1 MEGQDRMRPPR
12 FVSAAA
18 TRVWR
23 HAEVVLLA
31 VAATLAVLPFGR
43 LYADHH
49 YLVLAAGAAALAGIV
64 SLTVSPRLPLPAAIG
79 AALAAAYAYLAVTV
93 FHSLRPAAVW
103 DGVTQSWSTLLTAS
117 LPTLSTSTYVALPVL
132 AAAAATSVAA
142 ELALRS
148 RWKVGPVVAPI
159 GVLVVALLFTGRR
172 PLPSPLLIASI
183 VLLLLLAVLI
193 RVQKSSGEVTNEGA
207 ENDALR
213 STTLTN
219 TTLNSTTLNSTAV
232 KSAAFGL
239 PALVAVAL
247 VATGLG
253 AVLPITS
260 PGHRVD
266 LRERY
271 NPPVQIAQGITP
283 LALLQSQLNSTSS
296 TPLFT
301 VRFRGVPAGVKID
314 RVPVAVLDTYDGAVW
329 GTNASFA
336 AAGRQLPSGP
346 SSPQV
351 GPVVQQ
357 DYQIGRYGLSFLPA
371 LGRPIRTTGNHLA
384 FDRVSG
390 MLATSTPAPA
400 GFRYSVDS
408 EVPDL
413 SQVAAE
419 PVTPGNDP
427 NFAPLALP
435 PPQGWPKTI
444 TEFANKFSA
453 RTPYATLQLLANELR
468 SSDFGYN
475 KKARPGHSLGLLSA
489 FLTAPAGSAQVTT
502 ARVGFAEQ
510 FAAAFA
516 VLARAKGFPSEV
528 VVGYRVDPGAAARG
542 LPITVLPREIH
553 AWVVV
558 NLNGVGWVT
567 FDPTNTTP
575 RNSTVPSAPLP
586 PPPPP
591 PVPVV
596 TGSSGP
602 GTHNATLRGTH
613 HSSSH
618 LWVVLLIG
626 LVVASPAA
634 VAGVKVLR
642 RRRRAFRGSTT
653 ARVVGAWREGREN
666 LRSHGA
672 RVSRAMTV
680 QDAARE
686 TGQSMGDD
694 AATRVRAF
702 EAVVNT
708 ALYAPLEPDEEM
720 ASVAWEAEG
729 ALREFLWENSTAR
742 QRLLAAVDPRPLIRS
757 SGPSSNSLTSTSLTS
772 TSLIS
777 GSLISG
783 SVMSGTAGDR
793 HE

>member
-12 FVSAAA
+12 FISAAA
-18 TRVWR
+18 TTLWR
-23 HAEVVLLA
+23 NFEVVLLA
-31 VAATLAVLPFGR
+31 VAATLAVVPFGR

-49 YLVLAAGAAALAGIV
+49 YLVLAGGAAVVAAVV
-64 SLTVSPRLPLPAAIG
+64 SLIVSPRLPLPAAIG
-79 AALAAAYAYLAVTV
+79 AALVAAYLYLAITV

-117 LPTLSTSTYVALPVL
+117 LPTLSTSTYVALPV
-132 AAAAATSVAA
+132 AVTAAATSVAV

-148 RWKVGPVVAPI
+148 RWKVGPVLTPI

-172 PLPSPLLIASI
+172 PLPSPLLITSI
-183 VLLLLLAVLI
+183 LLLLLLAVLV
-193 RVQKSSGEVTNEGA
+193 RVQRPAGGSGGDDDDGESSHG
-207 ENDALR
+207 
-213 STTLTN
+213 LTGRG
-219 TTLNSTTLNSTAV
+219 LNSTAL

-239 PALVAVAL
+239 PALMAIAVI
-247 VATGLG
+247 ATGLG
-253 AVLPITS
+253 ATLPITS
-260 PGHRVD
+260 SGHRVD

-283 LALLQSQLNSTSS
+283 LALLQSQLNSTST

-301 VRFRGVPAGVKID
+301 VRFQGVPAGVKID
-314 RVPVAVLDTYDGAVW
+314 RIPVAVLDTYDGAVW

-336 AAGRQLPSGP
+336 VAGRQLPSGP
-346 SSPQV
+346 SAPQA
-351 GPVVQQ
+351 GPVIHQS
-357 DYQIGRYGLSFLPA
+357 YQIGRYGLSFLPA
-371 LGRPIRTTGNHLA
+371 LGRPVRTTGTHLA

-400 GFRYSVDS
+400 GFKYSVDS

-413 SQVAAE
+413 SQVASE

-427 NFAPLALP
+427 NFATLALP

-444 TEFANKFSA
+444 TDFANKFSA
-453 RTPYATLQLLANELR
+453 RTPYATLQLIANELR
-468 SSDFGYN
+468 SSAFGYN

-489 FLTAPAGSAQVTT
+489 FLTAPTGSSQVTT

-528 VVGYRVDPGAAARG
+528 VVGYRVNPVAAAKG
-542 LPITVLPREIH
+542 IPIAVLPQEIH
-553 AWVVV
+553 AWVEV

-575 RNSTVPSAPLP
+575 RNSTVLSAPLP

-596 TGSSGP
+596 TGSHGP
-602 GTHNATLRGTH
+602 GSHNAILRGTH
-613 HSSSH
+613 RSSSH
-618 LWVVLLIG
+618 WWVFLLIA

-634 VAGVKVLR
+634 VAGVKALR
-642 RRRRAFRGSTT
+642 RRRRARRGSTT

-680 QDAARE
+680 DDATRE
-686 TGQSMGDD
+686 TGQALGDD
-694 AATRVRAF
+694 AATRVKAF
-702 EAVVNT
+702 GPVVNT
-708 ALYAPLEPDEEM
+708 ALYAPTEPDEDI
-720 ASVAWEAEG
+720 ASVAWEAEA
-729 ALREFLWENSTAR
+729 ALRAFLRENSTPR
-742 QRLLAAVDPRPLIRS
+742 QRLLAAVDPRPLLRS
-757 SGPSSNSLTSTSLTS
+757 SSCSPGSASS
-772 TSLIS
+772 S
-777 GSLISG
+777 GTAG
-783 SVMSGTAGDR
+783 TSGTAGDR